1 MSNCPRFCKF
11 WWWTHVKKVFTE
23 NPVLKVCPS
32 KAVLHLLLPRT
43 LGITSPGHPYL
54 LKYYLRREAKFAAT
68 KCVSWHEDYIRLI
81 IFKKQKTGEVSLLN
95 PFSSSN
101 CLKESGYRAGSRK
114 STYCQSYLQRT
125 WVRSGGGTQVLD
137 TKVLCV
143 SHCLC
148 TAQQAPLTKC
158 LFSHVKCK
166 RPSKIC
172 MQIPFL
178 SLWSPKLL
186 PLFSSFQKAQ
196 KPQLPNFSLS
206 LMFLMEPL
214 ACM

>member
-81 IFKKQKTGEVSLLN
+81 IFKKQKTKEVFLKFPPPTN
-95 PFSSSN
+95 PP
-101 CLKESGYRAGSRK
+101 CLKEFKLRACSYNRAITRYIRQEYGLGWWGKHCSVWRSE
-114 STYCQSYLQRT
+114 ST
-125 WVRSGGGTQVLD
+125 
-137 TKVLCV
+137 V
-143 SHCLC
+143 SHCVC
-148 TAQQAPLTKC
+148 MVQQTFA
-158 LFSHVKCK
+158 
-166 RPSKIC
+166 
-172 MQIPFL
+172 FL
-178 SLWSPKLL
+178 SPCELLSPLWSPK
-186 PLFSSFQKAQ
+186 PLSPIAFFC
-196 KPQLPNFSLS
+196 L
-206 LMFLMEPL
+206 
-214 ACM
+214 